1 LALLSPE
8 YSGCQKLPGFA
19 CLRSRKALIRIRRN
33 SLAAARV
40 SANLHSGWRSKNG
53 RDLVSAAAGPVVFLP
68 SVATYQSG
76 SSMKLLPW
84 LNEWTAGFRLRP
96 QSRRPRQTS
105 GSRRPGEALEART
118 LLTTFAVDT
127 LTDATDSNP
136 GDGSADDGSGNVT
149 LRAAIQEANALAG
162 DDDIIL
168 PAGVVQL
175 SISGTHEDAA
185 LTGDLD
191 ILSNVTI
198 TGAGAGVTFIDFNDL
213 DRLFDIFSGATV
225 TIRDVTLL
233 DGDVAAINQNGG
245 GIRNAGTL
253 TIEDAEFSSLSAL
266 GGGAISNSGG
276 GDVTIRRSMF
286 TGNAANG
293 GSGGGAIINAGTL
306 LIEESTFDSNGA
318 VFNGGAIANLGSTA
332 DLTLIDSTVSG
343 NAVPTGTQDGGGL
356 YNLSGTVEI
365 ISSTFSAN
373 RAHNG
378 AGLWTGGGSSMVTIT
393 NSTLSGNLASF
404 GRGGGLY
411 VDLDGDLVQSFF
423 STITANIAGDGG
435 GAYMDGGGLV
445 IKNTILAEN
454 TGLNSGDESLGGL
467 SSLGYN
473 LLGIS
478 LTAGMPSDI
487 VIANPLLGPLAD
499 NGGPT
504 MTHALL
510 PGSPAIDTA
519 DPLATETVDQRGLP
533 RPQDFNGDG
542 TPEHDIGAFEVNPAT
557 LSSGMATELRLIR
570 NGDDLELRDDS
581 DNSLIQSTPYYDG
594 GSVTINGSADDDT
607 LTIDFSAGNVVP
619 LGGVTFDAGGQSSG
633 GDTLVLE
640 SGTFETITHTF
651 ANANDGSITL
661 DDGSDQRT
669 VSYTGLEPISDNLA
683 ATDRVFDFGAAA
695 DDVTLSDG
703 AVASD
708 GVSRIQSVSSS
719 ETVDFATPT
728 NSMTINTADG
738 DDNVTLTGVDSTFAG
753 IVTVNT
759 DGGADTVDASAF
771 PQGVTVTGGTGNDSL
786 TGSAFADNLTGNG
799 DDDMIAAGDG
809 DDILNGGS
817 GKDELLGEAGDDL
830 VQGQGGTGDTL
841 DGGDG
846 DDTLD
851 GGSGNDLIRETFTG
865 DATLTNSAMTG
876 RGSDTV
882 LNAERALLFGG
893 AAAQTFDVSTFFTAG
908 LTSVTLNGA
917 GGDDILFGSEGSD
930 VLVGS
935 GGDDRVEGN
944 SGHDR
949 IIGGAGA
956 DTLIGGDGNDQ
967 LRGLGGSGDRL
978 SGGDGD
984 DTINGGR
991 GIDRV
996 FETGDVD
1003 FTLTNSSLTG
1013 LGTDVALALEI
1024 AELNGGDSANTID
1037 VSAFVGFKGF
1047 TQLRGN
1053 GGNDTIFGSDGV
1065 DVISGG
1071 DGDDSLVGNDG
1082 NDVLNGER
1090 GYDRAYGGEGN
1101 DTLTGGNARD
1111 TLIGGNGDDAL
1122 DGNAADD
1129 TLVGGTGN
1137 NDASMGDTFTDATAL
1152 IDESFTLDPLPSW
1165 VDQV

>member
-1 LALLSPE
+1 
-8 YSGCQKLPGFA
+8 
-19 CLRSRKALIRIRRN
+19 
-33 SLAAARV
+33 
-40 SANLHSGWRSKNG
+40 
-53 RDLVSAAAGPVVFLP
+53 
-68 SVATYQSG
+68 
-76 SSMKLLPW
+76 MKLLPW
-84 LNEWTAGFRLRP
+84 LNEWTAGIRLRT
-96 QSRRPRQTS
+96 QSCCVRQAPCRRNRRIERPAVFRHS
-105 GSRRPGEALEART
+105 GETLEART
-118 LLTTFAVDT
+118 LLTTFTVDT
-127 LTDATDSNP
+127 LTDAVDANP

-168 PAGVVQL
+168 PAGVIQL
-175 SISGTHEDAA
+175 SISGTNEDAA
-185 LTGDLD
+185 ATGDLD
-191 ILSNVTI
+191 ITSNVTI

-225 TIRDVTLL
+225 TIRDVTLR
-233 DGDVAAINQNGG
+233 DGDVALISENGG

-253 TIEDAEFSSLSAL
+253 TLEDSQLENLSAL
-266 GGGAISNSGG
+266 GGGAISSTASGN
-276 GDVTIRRSMF
+276 VTIRRTTF
-286 TGNAANG
+286 TGNSSNG
-293 GSGGGAIINAGTL
+293 SNGGGAIINSGTL
-306 LIEESTFDSNGA
+306 LIEESEFDTNGA
-318 VFNGGAIANLGSTA
+318 VFNGGAIANLGVTA
-332 DLTLIDSTVSG
+332 DLTLIDSTIND
-343 NAVPTGTQDGGGL
+343 NAVSTGTQDGGGL
-356 YNLSGTVEI
+356 YNLNGTVEI
-365 ISSTFSAN
+365 VSSTFSAN
-373 RAHNG
+373 RARNG
-378 AGLWTGGGSSMVTIT
+378 AGIWTGGGSSMVTMT
-393 NSTLSGNLASF
+393 NSTLSGNLATF

-411 VDLDGDLVQSFF
+411 VDQSGDLVFSFF
-423 STITANIAGDGG
+423 STITANTAGSGG

-445 IKNTILAEN
+445 IKNTILADN
-454 TGLNSGDESLGGL
+454 TGLNSDSEATGSLT
-467 SSLGYN
+467 SQGYN
-473 LLGIS
+473 LLGNS
-478 LTAGMPSDI
+478 LSAGMASDI
-487 VIANPLLGPLAD
+487 LTSDAMLGALAD

-504 MTHALL
+504 MTHVLL
-510 PGSPAIDTA
+510 LGSPAIDAA

-533 RPQDFNGDG
+533 RPQDFDGDG

-557 LSSGMATELRLIR
+557 LSGGMATELRLIR
-570 NGDDLELRDDS
+570 NGADLELRDDS

-594 GSVTINGSADDDT
+594 GSVTVEGSDSDDT

-619 LGGVTFDAGGQSSG
+619 QGGVTFNAGGQSST

-640 SGTFETITHTF
+640 SGSYQTIAHAF
-651 ANANDGSITL
+651 ANANDGTITL

-669 VSYTGLEPISDNLA
+669 VSYTGLEPITDSLA
-683 ATDRVFDFGAAA
+683 AADRVFDFGATA

-703 AVASD
+703 AASSD
-708 GVSRIQSVSSS
+708 GVSRIESVSSS

-728 NSMTINTADG
+728 NSLTINTAAG
-738 DDNVTLTGVDSTFAG
+738 DDSVTLAGVDSTFAG
-753 IVTVNT
+753 TVTVNT
-759 DGGADTVDASAF
+759 EDDADTVDASAF
-771 PQGVTVTGGTGNDSL
+771 SQGVTVTGGNGNDSL
-786 TGSAFADNLTGNG
+786 TGSAFDDNLTGNG
-799 DDDMIAAGDG
+799 DDDFIAAGEGNDV
-809 DDILNGGS
+809 LNGGS
-817 GKDELLGEAGDDL
+817 GKDELLGEAGNDL

-851 GGSGNDLIRETFTG
+851 GGSGNDLIRETFVG
-865 DATLTNSAMTG
+865 DATLTNSALTG
-876 RGSDTV
+876 RGNDTV

-893 AAAQTFDVSTFFTAG
+893 GAAQTIDASTFFTPG
-908 LTSVTLNGA
+908 LTSVTLDGA
-917 GGDDILFGSEGSD
+917 GGDDILFGSAGND

-935 GGDDRVEGN
+935 GGSDSIEGN
-944 SGHDR
+944 AGGDR

-956 DTLIGGDGNDQ
+956 DTLIGGDGDDE

-978 SGGDGD
+978 SGGNGN

-996 FETGDVD
+996 IETGDVD

-1065 DVISGG
+1065 DIISGG

-1082 NDVLNGER
+1082 NDVLNGDAGNDILQGKGGNDTLNGGDGNDGLSGFSGDDVLNGER
-1090 GYDRAYGGEGN
+1090 GYDQIYGGDGN

-1111 TLIGGNGDDAL
+1111 TLIGGNGDDSL
-1122 DGNAADD
+1122 VGNAADD

-1137 NDASMGDTFTDATAL
+1137 NDASMGDIFNDATAT
-1152 IDESFTLDPLPSW
+1152 IDESFMLDPLPGW